1 MASVYNFLFPQHPE
15 GTVYS
20 IFLLALRIIF
30 GMLLLLHGME
40 KWTHFASLSSTF
52 PDPLGIGTPFSLCL
66 VIFAEVICS
75 LGFMFGLLYRLVLIP
90 MIITMAVA
98 FFVIHGAQAFAEK
111 ELAFIY
117 LVVFVL
123 MYMTGPGKY
132 SVDRWIAVSLS
143 GK

>member
-1 MASVYNFLFPQHPE
+1 MSGIYKFLFPQHAE
-15 GTVYS
+15 GTAFSV
-20 IFLLALRIIF
+20 FLLALRIVF
-30 GMLLLLHGME
+30 GLLLLLHGMQ
-40 KWTHFASLSSTF
+40 KWSDFSSLSTTF
-52 PDPLGIGTPFSLCL
+52 PDPLGIGTPYSLAV

-98 FFVIHGAQAFAEK
+98 FFVIHGAQAFHAK

-117 LVVFVL
+117 LVVFIF
-123 MYMTGPGKY
+123 MYIAGPGRF
-132 SVDRWIAVSLS
+132 SIDRWIVVSLS